1 MADQLNIEG
10 RPQRA
15 KAYGKD
21 NEETTEDNV
30 YVSSKAAEELVL
42 PEALEELLAL
52 KEQRM
57 AGMKSTGWTKP
68 EELDKSLDLDIYDDL
83 NEVAIKE
90 GTKHDEMDKSLDLDI
105 YDDLDDF
112 QKAEDRKTKELL
124 AWEVKHAKAL
134 IEIESLKAENKALG
148 KKIKAMEVN
157 LQNLLDTAKSEV
169 KRKESL
175 IAQLRKEKDD
185 ICFRRKRGREVE
197 EPGERCPESKRSK
210 ESQPKTVAKKDLETD
225 RNPFK
230 TASKEGTKK
239 SGTKE
244 DVKKLVVKDDLKKT
258 STREDPKKSHRRS
271 KSPKLVQSK
280 TNERRSSTHTRREED
295 RQRSRD
301 RRHSRSRSPRHSTRR
316 DHHRSRDSSA
326 RHHRRRSRSQSP
338 RIQLAVEKH
347 HTMTTLF
354 GDETND
360 QPSESPPLE
369 LAKMATELQPSRKVL
384 TKQIDHASDLYVIS
398 SREQPKDVTAG
409 LFAEVCTLQ
418 QELIPGLDIISQ
430 PETVDLVHNKVE
442 LNEEETKSLQKKIN
456 VLPTRSK
463 GSAHGK
469 LKETKLLGLNLDVP
483 KDNGDSE
490 LLPANHSK
498 PEVHQLDLLKSGKH
512 SNEPQVEMD
521 IKINNSHE
529 PVEVQTDIIEDK
541 IDNAVQTNTASV
553 HTEKCSQL
561 NEKAS
566 EDCVTPPDVGIRI
579 IEDIRLPKI
588 ADIENIA
595 VKVDKP
601 CTDPTVIPNSESN
614 EQNPGV
620 DDHNLRLG
628 ELKEPSS
635 STDDTPTKS
644 ATVLYAKPDSTKVD
658 HNDENDEV
666 ILEAAM
672 NMLTSEQDSPRV
684 ADPTYPNLSIEEDA
698 IEMALEQLHQ
708 QSPDETVVT
717 STSNRALQTPKQ
729 NLVSMLT
736 QSPTQGSPLKSKTKL
751 KLSPK
756 GTPEKPSVEKTPLKK
771 RKINMDSST
780 EAPLVPTLNLT
791 TADEDVSM
799 NETMGSSLG
808 DDTSTVI
815 KRCSLG
821 NTDYQ
826 YEEIKGEIIL
836 RVKRR
841 CRRRRPALA
850 DNTDR

>member
-10 RPQRA
+10 RPQSA

-21 NEETTEDNV
+21 NEETTEGNV
-30 YVSSKAAEELVL
+30 YVSKAAEELVL

-52 KEQRM
+52 KGQRM
-57 AGMKSTGWTKP
+57 AGLKSTGWTKP

-83 NEVAIKE
+83 NE
-90 GTKHDEMDKSLDLDI
+90 DI

-134 IEIESLKAENKALG
+134 IEIEALKAENKSLG
-148 KKIKAMEVN
+148 KKIKSMEVN

-197 EPGERCPESKRSK
+197 EPGERCPESKRPK
-210 ESQPKTVAKKDLETD
+210 ESQPKAVAKKDVETD

-230 TASKEGTKK
+230 TAPKEETKK
-239 SGTKE
+239 SGVK
-244 DVKKLVVKDDLKKT
+244 DDAKKLVVKDDVKKT

-271 KSPKLVQSK
+271 KSPKQLPPK

-338 RIQLAVEKH
+338 RIQLPVEKH

-360 QPSESPPLE
+360 QPSESPQLE
-369 LAKMATELQPSRKVL
+369 LAKMANELQPSRNVL
-384 TKQIDHASDLYVIS
+384 TKQIDHTSDLYVIS

-418 QELIPGLDIISQ
+418 QEFIPGLDIISQ
-430 PETVDLVHNKVE
+430 PEAVDLVHNKVE
-442 LNEEETKSLQKKIN
+442 LNEEQTKSLRKKSN
-456 VLPTRSK
+456 VLPTHAK

-483 KDNGDSE
+483 EGNGDSK
-490 LLPANHSK
+490 LLSANHSK
-498 PEVHQLDLLKSGKH
+498 PEVHQLDLLKGGKQ
-512 SNEPQVEMD
+512 SNDPQVEMD
-521 IKINNSHE
+521 IKINNSNE

-541 IDNAVQTNTASV
+541 IDNAVQTNTVSA
-553 HTEKCSQL
+553 HTEKSSQL
-561 NEKAS
+561 NETAS
-566 EDCVTPPDVGIRI
+566 EDCPKLNCVTPPDVGIQI

-635 STDDTPTKS
+635 STNDTPTKS
-644 ATVLYAKPDSTKVD
+644 STVLYAKPDSTKVD

-672 NMLTSEQDSPRV
+672 NLLTSEQDSPSV

-729 NLVSMLT
+729 NLISMLT
-736 QSPTQGSPLKSKTKL
+736 QSPTQGSPLKSKAKL
-751 KLSPK
+751 KASPK
-756 GTPEKPSVEKTPLKK
+756 GTPEKPSIEKTPLKK
-771 RKINMDSST
+771 RKVNMDSST
-780 EAPLVPTLNLT
+780 EAPPVPTLNLT

-808 DDTSTVI
+808 NDTSTVI

-826 YEEIKGEIIL
+826 YEEIKGEIVL

-841 CRRRRPALA
+841 CRRRRPAPA
-850 DNTDR
+850 EIQTDNVPDKPT